1 MRWMQRRYKPVGN
14 PLPYSMIDATD
25 FQKFARVLVST
36 VETTII
42 RTVLH

>member
-1 MRWMQRRYKPVGN
+1 MDAVEINLLHTN
-14 PLPYSMIDATD
+14 PLPYSMIDAID

-42 RTVLH
+42 RTVSQ